1 MTGETLIRAW
11 ITLILL
17 SIGSALLS
25 LWQIPQEWK
34 FVAGATILTLA
45 WLKARVILLRYL
57 GLAQAPFWAR
67 GFGISLAL
75 FCLLLLGLYLV
86 PVIF

>member
-1 MTGETLIRAW
+1 MTREALIRAW
-11 ITLILL
+11 ATLILL

-25 LWQIPQEWK
+25 LWEIPQEWK
-34 FVAGATILTLA
+34 FLAGATILTLA

-57 GLAQAPFWAR
+57 ALAQAPFWAR

-86 PVIF
+86 PVML

>member
-1 MTGETLIRAW
+1 MTGETLIKAW
-11 ITLILL
+11 IALILL

>member
-1 MTGETLIRAW
+1 MTGETLIKAW
-11 ITLILL
+11 IALILL

-57 GLAQAPFWAR
+57 GLAEAPFWAR

>member
-1 MTGETLIRAW
+1 MTREALIKAW
-11 ITLILL
+11 VMLIAFSAASTLL
-17 SIGSALLS
+17 SI
-25 LWQIPQEWK
+25 WTIPDIWK
-34 FVAGATILTLA
+34 PAAGAAILTLA

-86 PVIF
+86 PVML